1 MAKQLNV
8 SLAFTADTRQAK
20 AQLQDLQ
27 NQLSKLSNIQSSGK
41 DGFFLTKEIQQ
52 ASMAAVDLK
61 NKLAAAT
68 DVNTG
73 KLNLSAF
80 DQSLRSSGTS
90 LKTYRQAL
98 SGLGI
103 EGDKAFAAL
112 ATSIQKAD
120 VPLRTTNKL
129 LSEFKTT
136 LMNTARWQLSSS
148 ILHSFMGTL
157 QSAYRYAQD
166 LNESL
171 TNIQIVTGHNTEYMS
186 QFADKANK
194 AAQSLSTTTTAY
206 TDAALIF
213 YQQGLNDKDVEA
225 RTNATIKMAQ
235 ATGDSATE
243 VSSYM
248 TAIWNNFD
256 DGSES
261 LEHYADVITA
271 LGASTASSSSEIASG
286 LQQFASIAKTT
297 GLSYDYATSAL
308 ATLVANTR
316 QSADTIGNSLKT
328 IFSRLQGLK
337 MGETSEDGLDLNKYS
352 KALKAIGVDVLD
364 VNGNMMEMDDILE
377 ETAAKW
383 DNMTQAQK
391 MAFAQT
397 VAGTRQYNQLM
408 SLMDNWDDMETNLQ
422 TVENADGTLDKQ
434 AEIYAKSWEAAQKR
448 VKAAAEEIYND
459 LLNDDFFIT
468 ILDGF
473 KLFLNEIN
481 ATIDAMGGLKGV
493 LIAVG
498 ALVTNIF
505 KQELANE
512 INRISR
518 NIQIVT
524 GKAES
529 AAISRK
535 QEASREMGKL
545 TQNAADENTGNAM
558 STIYSEQNAL
568 QTELVNNASQLS
580 EARKQEL
587 QSLLDV
593 NAALGEQ
600 VIKSAEAAD
609 AAERELEAEKQ
620 IQQAKARRTAGGA
633 STEAGRNAG
642 QAVET
647 FTSQMGSIGRMEAS
661 ANGLKTALQGA
672 VDETGKFQISSDAVN
687 GVIERMQTELFTV
700 KQALGADSDEAL
712 ELEVA
717 LAEAEAIIEKIPVN
731 ADNMLEGSKQDADEL
746 TEKMNQVLSKT
757 QVANDA
763 VMSGADGNK
772 GLEELGNKAYE
783 TGVKVEGARQK
794 VDNFKTSSKN
804 LGREMKKPSQNMT
817 DFGEKAMIASQAIM
831 TTTMVVNN
839 LVSAFQLIKDPDV
852 SGWEAFKGILGSFIT
867 TIPMVISLLVSLH
880 NTFGSVRDAA
890 SAMWGAIGGF
900 TGLAIAGVVAL
911 SAALIGLLA
920 YNNYKNSPEQQLK
933 RISKASE
940 EAKEGLEDAKKAYQD
955 LQQNLSDLDSGID
968 AISEMTRGTVEW
980 RNAINDSND
989 SLIKLL
995 STYGKLS
1002 STNYTIDSDG
1012 LMHLKDGVKEE
1023 LEQIAQGY
1031 VDTAQMASYAMQKMQ
1046 YKAQQAVDDKE
1057 AGQVL
1062 KDNTNYYKNNAN
1074 VGATG
1079 NSTDFLAD
1087 DAMKTL
1093 ADSINDASADFD
1105 ITSFDDVATA
1115 LYGTTDGLT
1124 SAQQA
1129 IVDSI
1134 TSNTDVQTAAYT
1146 LANKVNTNSDAVSA
1160 LNNTLI
1166 SQKFGNQI
1174 EDSANPEALTNM
1186 MGNQL
1191 DQITD
1196 DLYNTKYKDMS
1207 DTDVQEKYR
1216 NKKGYERSSNED
1228 DDMGKY
1234 LTNGKWVDVSNETAR
1249 MYLAQEEAM
1258 QQISGE
1264 IANATGETVNYIE
1277 VFNDMIDD
1285 LSQKGE
1291 EGALALSMIAGTD
1304 IKNMTAGEAAG
1315 LTKYNYKDAN
1325 GETNDQLIQ
1334 NTYEKL
1340 KSDLD
1345 LDDNGMEM
1353 LMREVGAE
1361 TQQELIDKWNAN
1373 VDYLQNLQEKITSQ
1387 LKMSAQK
1394 VLTDGDLQD
1403 KFDNVAETIDLS
1415 NYDNFV
1421 NQFNDITTKLGGDSG
1436 ARFIEGMSALKD
1448 NLEKSGGEFT
1458 ESEQKFLNGLQE
1470 IDLTAPGAGAKVKAL
1485 ANEFNVAESDVG
1497 SFINI
1502 LGDFEVAIVGASE
1515 AVAKDIGE
1523 IDKIVSGLKQGDTI
1537 SDEDYKKLI
1546 DNYGVSEDILNDYF
1560 MTMSDGTHKLIGDA
1574 ESFAEIIKNIKADKL
1589 IDTRNSIIDQ
1599 QNELDNMKTKTDSYI
1614 SMGGVNKVDDFAAT
1628 ASSDNTQLL
1637 SAQIAYLQEL
1647 GDLTVAENEHMK
1659 EMQQTIKDGG
1669 DIGAEEAEKVAQK
1682 VAEAT
1687 TEYSNYD
1694 EAVKENNQELQKNE
1708 EMLVSLASNY
1718 EELQRLM
1725 VMGVSD
1731 DALVSGLQNVAL
1743 QYESCS
1749 EAVKKYQDAVAYG
1762 TEPEQNT
1769 ARYQLEIAVGAAEA
1783 AEEYGI
1789 EAERISKLAE
1799 VLAEGNEALLNNSEL
1814 ATDAAVRNIRLNDAV
1829 EDLYDNW
1836 DDYSEILDMVNSTAY
1851 DSVDA
1856 IKKEIAQS
1864 GKLSS
1869 TFSKLKSSV
1878 ADLLDVSEDMFGDD
1892 FVIKNMKKIKKAA
1905 EGDEKAIKELQ
1916 EAATEEIV
1924 LQLDDSGVLE
1934 KLGQSKEE
1942 VANWANGLPEG
1953 ELGVDDTAYLQK
1965 LVYAMQMAGM
1975 AQEDI
1980 EGKLKGMNIDVDL
1993 SPMEQSLAEAAAQ
2006 AGIAGAETSNAFA
2019 ENAGVDTEVKSETT
2033 ENEDTK
2039 EAVGWNAV
2047 ADEVP
2052 LSGSVPNIQS
2062 STNGG
2067 VQVNGNIP
2075 LTGSFPTVDVISTN
2089 DTQTETKATT
2099 ATALEV
2105 KGANKSSGGNLSHS
2119 NKPGG
2124 RNRSGGRRG
2133 GGSRGGGGR
2142 RGSGNRPKERQNKE
2156 PKKHREIEGDLK
2168 VYDKE
2173 IERYHEIEK
2182 SIDNIQEKLDKYE
2195 NIAGRAFGKA
2205 KVKALKDSAKAYKD
2219 LAKAYNTEL
2228 KENQDWLSKDIAK
2241 ARDYGWKLDENGNVS
2256 NYEENMKKLVKAQN
2270 AAEEKYLKK
2279 YNKAVTW
2286 FNKLSGDEQAK
2297 EGNQK
2302 KFENL
2307 TKKAEE
2313 DLEDAN
2319 KLYEDSV
2326 EALKQVEESQEKRE
2340 EIIKQQREA
2349 LQKALDAEVEAVDV
2363 TVQVRLDI
2371 SDSDLKL
2378 LKEILEQIGDSADK
2392 AADAIGVIGQE
2403 VGDLEAKAK
2412 TARKGIADILAVYTK
2427 KDLLGNNA
2435 LDQSL
2440 IDRIIAGGE
2449 LTADDKEDLLAAGM
2463 TEDTISKLESYE
2475 DELID
2480 VNSALRDLRDEA
2492 LQKTSDAFDEFIENL
2507 DRSSEKIQ
2515 HLQNVTETYKNIIGI
2530 VGKKVIDA
2538 SGELTK
2544 QLGKANFEMQRN
2556 NTHALKSELE
2566 FIDQSIQN
2574 QKDAIARLMKDNA
2587 NGQHDEAIKQMNQQL
2602 KDMEDQR
2609 DSTYESWL
2617 DSWEAEMQ
2625 AAADIY
2631 AETLE
2636 SIVENFSD
2644 SLAGALGSLDE
2655 LAEEFSRKKEIQDL
2669 YLDDYRQIYE
2679 LSKLTRD
2686 INKSIDDTDNIK
2698 SKQALKSLME
2708 DIEQMQENGV
2718 KLSEYDLEN
2727 LQRQYELEL
2736 AKQQLKESQEAK
2748 SEVRMTRDSEGNYG
2762 YVYTA
2767 DSNAVAE
2774 AEQNY
2779 EDKLYAMQKANA
2791 DYIEELQDN
2800 IISAEQAC
2808 ADALAE
2814 LDASQFA
2821 SYKEYQEAVA
2831 RVQADYSELIEGYYQ
2846 QIGKVLDNNRNL
2858 YQTEWTEYNIM
2869 TGYKISAD
2877 EDYVDSFNET
2887 RLSILTGYSD
2897 IETAQDAWNQAVVAA
2912 TNEAALAYEEWYERT
2927 QIALDD
2933 GKTSMQDFGKTVDEV
2948 TEEVL
2953 LQAEQM
2959 EDSASTMAGSYE
2971 DAYGDILNALSDFCI
2986 QYDSKIQ
2993 DIINSNTELVKSI
3006 NKVITAAADL
3016 DDDNESDY
3024 SGSEGDSDSQTPN
3037 NNSGS
3042 SKSNKSSK
3050 KKKSNS
3056 KKKSGKKKKKSSG
3069 KASWS
3074 KGYAAYKRI
3083 NAGAWGNGISNRIS
3097 AGAKEGFSK
3106 AEVKLGQKI
3115 INYTYSKS
3123 NHGLGYSMKK
3133 AKSLLGYDTGGYTGN
3148 WNSSDGKLALL
3159 HKKELVLNKDDT
3171 ENMLKAVEVIREIN
3185 KTIDLN
3191 ALSASSGFASL
3202 LSSLSM
3208 VNDNNQ
3214 EIQQNVS
3221 IEASFPGVTERGEI
3235 EEAFN
3240 NLINRA
3246 AQFVNRK
3253 K

>member
-41 DGFFLTKEIQQ
+41 DGFFLTKDIQQ

-90 LKTYRQAL
+90 LETYRKAL
-98 SGLGI
+98 SGLGV

-120 VPLRTTNKL
+120 VPLRTTNRL

-136 LMNTARWQLSSS
+136 LMNTARWQISSS
-148 ILHSFMGTL
+148 VLHGFMGTL

-171 TNIQIVTGHNTEYMS
+171 TNIQIVTGHNVEYMS
-186 QFADKANK
+186 QFADRANK
-194 AAQSLSTTTTAY
+194 AAQALSTTTTAY

-225 RTNATIKMAQ
+225 RTDATIKMAQ

-337 MGETSEDGLDLNKYS
+337 MGETLEDGLDLNKYS
-352 KALKAIGVDVLD
+352 QALKAIGVDVLD
-364 VNGNMMEMDDILE
+364 VNGNMMEMDDVLD
-377 ETAAKW
+377 ETAEKW
-383 DNMTQAQK
+383 ETMTQAQK

-408 SLMDNWDDMETNLQ
+408 SLMDNWDDMQSNLQ
-422 TVENADGTLDKQ
+422 TAENADGTLQKQ
-434 AEIYAKSWEAAQKR
+434 ADIYAKSWEAAQKR

-473 KLFLNEIN
+473 KLFLNGIN
-481 ATIDAMGGLKGV
+481 DTIDAMGGLKGV
-493 LIAVG
+493 LITVG

-505 KQELANE
+505 KKELANE
-512 INRISR
+512 INRIAN

-529 AAISRK
+529 AAMSRK

-558 STIYSEQNAL
+558 NTVYSEQNAL
-568 QTELVNNASQLS
+568 QTELVNKAEQLS
-580 EARKQEL
+580 EVRRQEL

-593 NAALGEQ
+593 NAALGDQ

-620 IQQAKARRTAGGA
+620 IQQAKARRAVGGA

-647 FTSQMGSIGRMEAS
+647 FTSQMGAIGRMEAG
-661 ANGLKTALQGA
+661 AKGLKTALQGA

-687 GVIERMQTELFTV
+687 GVIERMQTELSTI
-700 KQALGADSDEAL
+700 KQTLGADSDEAL
-712 ELEVA
+712 ELETA
-717 LAEAEAIIEKIPVN
+717 LAEAEAVIEKIPVN

-746 TEKMNQVLSKT
+746 IEKMNQVLSKT

-783 TGVKVEGARQK
+783 TGVKVENARQK
-794 VDNFKTSSKN
+794 VDSFKTSSKS
-804 LGREMKKPSQNMT
+804 LGNEIKKPSQGMT
-817 DFGEKAMIASQAIM
+817 DFGQKAMIASQAIM
-831 TTTMVVNN
+831 TTTMVINN
-839 LVSAFQLIKDPDV
+839 LISAFQLIKDPDV
-852 SGWEAFKGILGSFIT
+852 SGWEQFKGILGSFIM
-867 TIPMVISLLVSLH
+867 TIPMVISLFVSLH
-880 NTFGSVRDAA
+880 STFGSVKAAA
-890 SAMWGAIGGF
+890 SEMWIAIGGHV
-900 TGLAIAGVVAL
+900 GLIIAGIVAL
-911 SAALIGLLA
+911 SAVLIGLFA

-940 EAKEGLEDAKKAYQD
+940 EAQEGLENAKKAYQD
-955 LQQNLSDLDSGID
+955 LQQSLSDLDSGID

-1031 VDTAQMASYAMQKMQ
+1031 VDTAQMTAYAMQKMQ
-1046 YKAQQAVDDKE
+1046 YQAQQVVDDKE

-1062 KDNTNYYKNNAN
+1062 KDNANYYESY
-1074 VGATG
+1074 G
-1079 NSTDFLAD
+1079 NGEAVDTADFLAD
-1087 DAMKTL
+1087 SAMQTL

-1124 SAQQA
+1124 GAQQA

-1146 LANKVNTNSDAVSA
+1146 LANKVNTNSDAISA

-1166 SQKFGNQI
+1166 SQKFGDQI
-1174 EDSANPEALTNM
+1174 KDSIDPEALTNM
-1186 MGNQL
+1186 MGDQL
-1191 DQITD
+1191 GQITD
-1196 DLYNTKYKDMS
+1196 DLYNTKYKDMGKFGGGMS
-1207 DTDVQEKYR
+1207 DEDVQEEYR
-1216 NKKGYERSSNED
+1216 KARGYERSSNEGD
-1228 DDMGKY
+1228 NMGKY
-1234 LTNGKWVDVSNETAR
+1234 LTNGEWIEVSDEAAR
-1249 MYLAQEEAM
+1249 MYLAQQEAM
-1258 QQISGE
+1258 QQINGE

-1277 VFNDMIDD
+1277 VFNDMIND

-1325 GETNDQLIQ
+1325 GKTNDELIQ
-1334 NTYEKL
+1334 NTYEEL
-1340 KSDLD
+1340 KSDLG

-1394 VLTDGDLQD
+1394 VLTDGGLQD

-1421 NQFNDITTKLGGDSG
+1421 NQFNDITTKLGGDAG
-1436 ARFIEGMSALKD
+1436 AQFIEGMSALKD
-1448 NLEKSGGEFT
+1448 GLEKSGGEFT
-1458 ESEQKFLNGLQE
+1458 EEEQKFLNGLQE
-1470 IDLTAPGAGAKVKAL
+1470 IDLTAPGAEAKVRAL
-1485 ANEFNVAESDVG
+1485 ANEFGIAESDIG
-1497 SFINI
+1497 SFIDI
-1502 LGDFEVAIVGASE
+1502 LGDFEVAIVGTSE
-1515 AVAKDIGE
+1515 AVAKAIGE
-1523 IDKIVSGLKQGDTI
+1523 IDKIVSNLKQGDTI
-1537 SDEDYKKLI
+1537 SDEDYNKLI
-1546 DNYGVSEDILNDYF
+1546 TDGISEDILNNYF

-1574 ESFAEIIKNIKADKL
+1574 ESFADVVKNIKADKL
-1589 IDTRNSIIDQ
+1589 IDARNSIINQ
-1599 QNELDNMKTKTDSYI
+1599 QGELDSMKTTTDSYI
-1614 SMGGVNKVDDFAAT
+1614 SMSGTDKIDDFTAT

-1637 SAQIAYLQEL
+1637 SAQIAYLQEM

-1659 EMQQTIKDGG
+1659 EMQQTIENGG

-1687 TEYSNYD
+1687 TEYNNYD
-1694 EAVKENNQELQKNE
+1694 EAIKENNQELQKNE
-1708 EMLVSLASNY
+1708 EMLVSLASSY

-1749 EAVKKYQDAVAYG
+1749 EAVKEYQDAIVNG
-1762 TEPEQNT
+1762 TEQEQNA
-1769 ARYQLEIAVGAAEA
+1769 ARYKLEIAVGAAEA
-1783 AEEYGI
+1783 AKEYGI
-1789 EAERISKLAE
+1789 EAERISELAKI
-1799 VLAEGNEALLNNSEL
+1799 LAEGNEALLNNSEL

-1836 DDYSEILDMVNSTAY
+1836 DDYKEILDMVNSTTY

-1856 IKKEIAQS
+1856 IKKEIRQS

-1878 ADLLDVSEDMFGDD
+1878 AGLLNVSEDMFGDD
-1892 FVIKNMKKIKKAA
+1892 FIIKNMNKIKKAA
-1905 EGDEKAIKELQ
+1905 EGDEEAIKELQ
-1916 EAATEEIV
+1916 EAAAEEIA
-1924 LQLDDSGVLE
+1924 LDLDDRGVLD
-1934 KLGQSKEE
+1934 KLGSTKEE
-1942 VANWANGLPEG
+1942 LADWANNLPEG
-1953 ELGVDDTAYLQK
+1953 ELGLDDTAYLQK

-1980 EGKLKGMNIDVDL
+1980 EEKLRGMGIDVDL

-2033 ENEDTK
+2033 EDEDTK
-2039 EAVGWNAV
+2039 EAVGWEAV
-2047 ADEVP
+2047 ATEVP

-2062 STNGG
+2062 STDGG
-2067 VQVNGNIP
+2067 VQVNGTIP
-2075 LTGSFPTVDVISTN
+2075 LTGSFPSVDVTSTN
-2089 DTQTETKATT
+2089 DTQTETKTTT

-2119 NKPGG
+2119 NRPGG
-2124 RNRSGGRRG
+2124 RNRAGRSGGGRRG
-2133 GGSRGGGGR
+2133 GGGR
-2142 RGSGNRPKERQNKE
+2142 RESRPKERQNKDT
-2156 PKKHREIEGDLK
+2156 KKHREIEGDLK
-2168 VYDKE
+2168 VYDEE

-2228 KENQDWLSKDIAK
+2228 QENQDWLNKDIAK
-2241 ARDYGWKLDENGNVS
+2241 ARDYGWKLDADGNVS
-2256 NYEENMKKLVKAQN
+2256 NYEENMKRLVNAQN
-2270 AAEEKYLKK
+2270 AAEEKYLRE
-2279 YNKAVTW
+2279 YNKAVAW
-2286 FNKLSGDEQAK
+2286 FNSLSGDAQAE
-2297 EGNQK
+2297 EGNKK

-2340 EIIKQQREA
+2340 ELIKQQREA

-2371 SDSDLKL
+2371 ADADLKL
-2378 LKEILEQIGDSADK
+2378 LKEILEQIGDSADG

-2412 TARKGIADILAVYTK
+2412 AARQGIAETLAVYTDR
-2427 KDLLGNNA
+2427 DLLGDNA

-2440 IDRIIAGGE
+2440 VDKIMAGGE
-2449 LTADDKEDLLAAGM
+2449 LTVDDKESLLAAGI
-2463 TEDTISKLESYE
+2463 TEDTIDKIESYG

-2480 VNSALRDLRDEA
+2480 VNGALRDLRDEA
-2492 LQKTSDAFDEFIENL
+2492 LQKTSDAFDEFVENL

-2515 HLQNVTETYKNIIGI
+2515 HLQKVTETYKNIIDI

-2574 QKDAIARLMKDNA
+2574 QKDAIARLMSDNA

-2602 KDMEDQR
+2602 KEMEDQR

-2617 DSWEAEMQ
+2617 DSWQAEMQ
-2625 AAADIY
+2625 AVADIY

-2636 SIVENFSD
+2636 SVVDNFSD
-2644 SLAGALGSLDE
+2644 SLAGAFGSLDE
-2655 LAEEFSRKKEIQDL
+2655 LEEEFSRKKEIQDL

-2698 SKQALKSLME
+2698 SKQALKSLMK

-2791 DYIEELQDN
+2791 DYIEDLQNN

-2821 SYKEYQEAVA
+2821 SYEEYQEAVA

-2846 QIGKVLDNNRNL
+2846 QIGNALDNNRNL
-2858 YQTEWTEYNIM
+2858 YQTEWTEYNVM

-2877 EDYVDSFNET
+2877 EDYIDSFNET

-2897 IETAQDAWNQAVVAA
+2897 IETAQEAWNQAVNAA

-2927 QIALDD
+2927 QIALAD
-2933 GKTSMQDFGKTVDEV
+2933 GETSMQDFGTTVNEV
-2948 TEEVL
+2948 TEDVL
-2953 LQAEQM
+2953 DRAEEAENSADAM
-2959 EDSASTMAGSYE
+2959 ADSYA
-2971 DAYGDILNALSDFCI
+2971 DAYTDILNALGDFCTN
-2986 QYDSKIQ
+2986 YDSKIQ
-2993 DIINSNTELVKSI
+2993 DIISSNTELVKSI
-3006 NKVITAAADL
+3006 NKVTKAAANL
-3016 DDDNESDY
+3016 DDYNNKKG
-3024 SGSEGDSDSQTPN
+3024 SGSGNGGSGSGSGSDGGN
-3037 NNSGS
+3037 NNSGGGNGNGG
-3042 SKSNKSSK
+3042 SNSGDEK
-3050 KKKSNS
+3050 KK
-3056 KKKSGKKKKKSSG
+3056 G
-3069 KASWS
+3069 KASWD

-3106 AEVKLGQKI
+3106 AEVELGQKI
-3115 INYTYSKS
+3115 INYTYPRSL
-3123 NHGLGYSMKK
+3123 HGLGYSMDK

-3202 LSSLSM
+3202 LSSSSM
-3208 VNDNNQ
+3208 INDNSQ
-3214 EIQQNVS
+3214 EIQQTVS

-3253 K
+3253 N

>member
-41 DGFFLTKEIQQ
+41 DGFFLTKDIQQ

-90 LKTYRQAL
+90 LETYRKAL
-98 SGLGI
+98 SGLGV

-120 VPLRTTNKL
+120 VPLRTTNRL

-136 LMNTARWQLSSS
+136 LMNTARWQISSS
-148 ILHSFMGTL
+148 VLHGFMGTL

-171 TNIQIVTGHNTEYMS
+171 TNIQIVTGHNVEYMS
-186 QFADKANK
+186 QFADRANK
-194 AAQSLSTTTTAY
+194 AAQALSTTTTAY

-225 RTNATIKMAQ
+225 RTDATIKMAQ

-337 MGETSEDGLDLNKYS
+337 MGETLEDGLDLNKYS
-352 KALKAIGVDVLD
+352 QALKAIGVDVLD
-364 VNGNMMEMDDILE
+364 VNGNMMEMDDVLD
-377 ETAAKW
+377 ETAEKW
-383 DNMTQAQK
+383 ETMTQAQK

-408 SLMDNWDDMETNLQ
+408 SLMDNWDDMQSNLQ
-422 TVENADGTLDKQ
+422 TAENADGTLQKQ
-434 AEIYAKSWEAAQKR
+434 ADIYAKSWEAAQKR

-473 KLFLNEIN
+473 KLFLNGIN
-481 ATIDAMGGLKGV
+481 DTIDAMGGLKGV
-493 LIAVG
+493 LITVG

-505 KQELANE
+505 KKELANE
-512 INRISR
+512 INRIAN

-529 AAISRK
+529 AAMSRK

-558 STIYSEQNAL
+558 NTVYSEQNAL
-568 QTELVNNASQLS
+568 QTELVNKAEQLS
-580 EARKQEL
+580 EVRRQEL

-593 NAALGEQ
+593 NAALGDQ

-620 IQQAKARRTAGGA
+620 IQQAKARRAVGGA

-647 FTSQMGSIGRMEAS
+647 FTSQMGAIGRMEAG
-661 ANGLKTALQGA
+661 AKGLKTALQGA

-687 GVIERMQTELFTV
+687 GVIERMQTELSTI
-700 KQALGADSDEAL
+700 KQTLGADSDEAL
-712 ELEVA
+712 ELETA
-717 LAEAEAIIEKIPVN
+717 LAEAEAVIEKIPVN

-746 TEKMNQVLSKT
+746 IEKMNQVLSKT

-783 TGVKVEGARQK
+783 TGVKVENARQK
-794 VDNFKTSSKN
+794 VDSFKTSSKS
-804 LGREMKKPSQNMT
+804 LGNEIKKPSQGMT
-817 DFGEKAMIASQAIM
+817 DFGQKAMIASQAIM
-831 TTTMVVNN
+831 TTTMVINN
-839 LVSAFQLIKDPDV
+839 LISAFQLIKDPDV
-852 SGWEAFKGILGSFIT
+852 SGWDQFKGILGSFIM
-867 TIPMVISLLVSLH
+867 TIPMVISLFVSLH
-880 NTFGSVRDAA
+880 STFGSVKAAA
-890 SAMWGAIGGF
+890 SEMWIAIGGPV
-900 TGLAIAGVVAL
+900 GLIIAGIVAL
-911 SAALIGLLA
+911 SAVLIGLFA

-940 EAKEGLEDAKKAYQD
+940 EAQEGLENAKKAYQD
-955 LQQNLSDLDSGID
+955 LQQSLSDLDSGID

-1031 VDTAQMASYAMQKMQ
+1031 VDTAQMTAYAMQKMQ
-1046 YKAQQAVDDKE
+1046 YQAQQVVDDKE

-1062 KDNTNYYKNNAN
+1062 KDNANYYESY
-1074 VGATG
+1074 G
-1079 NSTDFLAD
+1079 NGEAVDTADFLAD
-1087 DAMKTL
+1087 SAMQTL

-1124 SAQQA
+1124 GAQQA

-1146 LANKVNTNSDAVSA
+1146 LANKVNTNSDAISA

-1166 SQKFGNQI
+1166 SQKFGDQI
-1174 EDSANPEALTNM
+1174 KDSIDPEALTNM
-1186 MGNQL
+1186 MGDQL
-1191 DQITD
+1191 GQITD
-1196 DLYNTKYKDMS
+1196 DLYNTKYKDMGKFGGGMS
-1207 DTDVQEKYR
+1207 DEDVQEEYR
-1216 NKKGYERSSNED
+1216 KARGYERSSNEGD
-1228 DDMGKY
+1228 NMGKY
-1234 LTNGKWVDVSNETAR
+1234 LTNGEWIEVSDEAAR
-1249 MYLAQEEAM
+1249 MYLAQQEAM
-1258 QQISGE
+1258 QQINGE

-1277 VFNDMIDD
+1277 VFNDMIND

-1325 GETNDQLIQ
+1325 GKTNDELIQ
-1334 NTYEKL
+1334 NTYEEL
-1340 KSDLD
+1340 KSDLG

-1394 VLTDGDLQD
+1394 VLTDGGLQD

-1421 NQFNDITTKLGGDSG
+1421 NQFNDITTKLGGDAG
-1436 ARFIEGMSALKD
+1436 AQFIEGMSALKD
-1448 NLEKSGGEFT
+1448 GLEKSGGEFT
-1458 ESEQKFLNGLQE
+1458 EEEQKFLNGLQE
-1470 IDLTAPGAGAKVKAL
+1470 IDLTAPGAEAKVRAL
-1485 ANEFNVAESDVG
+1485 ANEFGIAESDIG
-1497 SFINI
+1497 SFIDI
-1502 LGDFEVAIVGASE
+1502 LGDFEVAIVGTSE
-1515 AVAKDIGE
+1515 AVAKAIGE
-1523 IDKIVSGLKQGDTI
+1523 IDKIVSNLKQGDTI
-1537 SDEDYKKLI
+1537 SDEDYNKLI
-1546 DNYGVSEDILNDYF
+1546 TDGISEDILNNYF

-1574 ESFAEIIKNIKADKL
+1574 ESFADVVKNIKADKL
-1589 IDTRNSIIDQ
+1589 IDARNSIINQ
-1599 QNELDNMKTKTDSYI
+1599 QGELDSMKTTTDSYI
-1614 SMGGVNKVDDFAAT
+1614 SMSGTDKIDDFTAT

-1637 SAQIAYLQEL
+1637 SAQIAYLQEM

-1659 EMQQTIKDGG
+1659 EMQQTIENGG

-1682 VAEAT
+1682 VSEAT
-1687 TEYSNYD
+1687 TEYNNYD
-1694 EAVKENNQELQKNE
+1694 EAIKENNQELQKNE
-1708 EMLVSLASNY
+1708 EMLVSLASSY

-1749 EAVKKYQDAVAYG
+1749 EAVKEYQDAIANG
-1762 TEPEQNT
+1762 TEPEQNA
-1769 ARYQLEIAVGAAEA
+1769 ARYKLEIAVGAAEA
-1783 AEEYGI
+1783 AKEYGI
-1789 EAERISKLAE
+1789 EAERISELAKI
-1799 VLAEGNEALLNNSEL
+1799 LAEGNEALLNNSEL

-1836 DDYSEILDMVNSTAY
+1836 DDYKEILDMVNSTTY

-1856 IKKEIAQS
+1856 IKKEIRQS

-1878 ADLLDVSEDMFGDD
+1878 AGLLNVSEDMFGDD
-1892 FVIKNMKKIKKAA
+1892 FIIKNMNKIKKAA
-1905 EGDEKAIKELQ
+1905 EGDEEAIKELQ
-1916 EAATEEIV
+1916 EAAAEEIA
-1924 LQLDDSGVLE
+1924 LDLDDRGVLD
-1934 KLGQSKEE
+1934 KLGSTKEE
-1942 VANWANGLPEG
+1942 LADWANNLPEG
-1953 ELGVDDTAYLQK
+1953 ELGLDDTAYLQK

-1980 EGKLKGMNIDVDL
+1980 EEKLRGMGIDVDL

-2033 ENEDTK
+2033 EDEDTK
-2039 EAVGWNAV
+2039 EAVGWEAV
-2047 ADEVP
+2047 ATEVP

-2062 STNGG
+2062 STDGG
-2067 VQVNGNIP
+2067 VQVNGTIP
-2075 LTGSFPTVDVISTN
+2075 LTGSFPSVDVTSTN
-2089 DTQTETKATT
+2089 DTQTETKTTT

-2119 NKPGG
+2119 NRPGG
-2124 RNRSGGRRG
+2124 RNRAGRSGGGRRG
-2133 GGSRGGGGR
+2133 GGGR
-2142 RGSGNRPKERQNKE
+2142 RESRPKERQNKDT
-2156 PKKHREIEGDLK
+2156 KKHREIEGDLK
-2168 VYDKE
+2168 VYDEE

-2228 KENQDWLSKDIAK
+2228 QENQDWLNKDIAK
-2241 ARDYGWKLDENGNVS
+2241 ARDYGWKLDADGNVS
-2256 NYEENMKKLVKAQN
+2256 NYEENMKRLVNAQN
-2270 AAEEKYLKK
+2270 AAEEKYLKE
-2279 YNKAVTW
+2279 YNKAVAW
-2286 FNKLSGDEQAK
+2286 FNSLSGDAQAE
-2297 EGNQK
+2297 EGNKK

-2340 EIIKQQREA
+2340 ELIKQQREA

-2371 SDSDLKL
+2371 ADADLKL
-2378 LKEILEQIGDSADK
+2378 LKEILDQIGDSADG

-2412 TARKGIADILAVYTK
+2412 AARQGIAETLAVYTDR
-2427 KDLLGNNA
+2427 DLLGDNA

-2440 IDRIIAGGE
+2440 VDKIMAGGE
-2449 LTADDKEDLLAAGM
+2449 LTVDDKEALLAAGI
-2463 TEDTISKLESYE
+2463 TEDTIDKLESYG

-2480 VNSALRDLRDEA
+2480 VNGALRDLRDEA
-2492 LQKTSDAFDEFIENL
+2492 LQKTSDAFDEFVENL

-2515 HLQNVTETYKNIIGI
+2515 HLQKVTETYKNIIDI

-2574 QKDAIARLMKDNA
+2574 QKDAIARLMSDNA

-2602 KDMEDQR
+2602 KEMEDQR

-2617 DSWEAEMQ
+2617 DSWQAEMQ

-2636 SIVENFSD
+2636 SVVDNFSD
-2644 SLAGALGSLDE
+2644 SLAGAFGSLDE
-2655 LAEEFSRKKEIQDL
+2655 LEEEFSRKKEIQDL

-2698 SKQALKSLME
+2698 SKQALKSLMK

-2791 DYIEELQDN
+2791 DYIEDLQNN

-2821 SYKEYQEAVA
+2821 SYEEYQEAVA

-2846 QIGKVLDNNRNL
+2846 QIGNALDNNRNL
-2858 YQTEWTEYNIM
+2858 YQTEWTEYNVM

-2877 EDYVDSFNET
+2877 EDYIDSFNET

-2897 IETAQDAWNQAVVAA
+2897 IETAQEAWNQAVNAA

-2927 QIALDD
+2927 QIALAD
-2933 GKTSMQDFGKTVDEV
+2933 GETSMQDFGSTVDEV
-2948 TEEVL
+2948 TEDVL
-2953 LQAEQM
+2953 DRAEEAENSADAM
-2959 EDSASTMAGSYE
+2959 ADSYA
-2971 DAYGDILNALSDFCI
+2971 DAYTDILNALGDFCTN
-2986 QYDSKIQ
+2986 YDSKIQ
-2993 DIINSNTELVKSI
+2993 DIISSNTELVKSI
-3006 NKVITAAADL
+3006 NKVTKAAANL
-3016 DDDNESDY
+3016 DDYNNKKG
-3024 SGSEGDSDSQTPN
+3024 SGSGNGGSGSGSGSDGGN
-3037 NNSGS
+3037 NNSGGGNGNGG
-3042 SKSNKSSK
+3042 SNSGDEK
-3050 KKKSNS
+3050 KK
-3056 KKKSGKKKKKSSG
+3056 G
-3069 KASWS
+3069 KASWD

-3106 AEVKLGQKI
+3106 AEVELGQKI
-3115 INYTYSKS
+3115 INYTYPRSL
-3123 NHGLGYSMKK
+3123 HGLGYSMDK

-3202 LSSLSM
+3202 LSSSSM
-3208 VNDNNQ
+3208 INDNSQ
-3214 EIQQNVS
+3214 EIQQTVS

-3253 K
+3253 N